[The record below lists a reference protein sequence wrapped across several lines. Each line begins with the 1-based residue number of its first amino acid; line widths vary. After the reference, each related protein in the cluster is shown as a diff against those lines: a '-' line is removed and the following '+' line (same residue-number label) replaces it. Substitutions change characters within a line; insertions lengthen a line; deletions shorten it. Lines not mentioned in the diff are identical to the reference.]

1 MSSGE
6 SMNYLQEPGQA
17 IGDVERA
24 QTACQSGFGFT
35 DYILPDEPANP
46 DMWLN
51 LAAAGSHR
59 CHALDERDS
68 AASLLSRHVVS

>member
-1 MSSGE
+1 
-6 SMNYLQEPGQA
+6 MNYVQEPGQA
-17 IGDVERA
+17 IGDVESA
-24 QTACQSGFGFT
+24 QTACQSVFEFT

-59 CHALDERDS
+59 CESHRCHALDERDS

>member
-1 MSSGE
+1 
-6 SMNYLQEPGQA
+6 MNYVQELGQA
-17 IGDVERA
+17 IGDVESA
-24 QTACQSGFGFT
+24 QTACQSVFEFT

-51 LAAAGSHR
+51 LAAAGNHR
-59 CHALDERDS
+59 CHALYERDS